1 MSSETTFPINP
12 TSSGAAIAADLPAK
26 NTFQVADY
34 VVFVFMLLISAAI
47 GIYFAFEQR
56 RSKSE
61 TTDSYLMANRQMSYG
76 PVSMSLI
83 ASFMSSVTILGV
95 PAEYYIYGS
104 MFTWFG
110 LLYLLIPF
118 IIGWIYLP
126 VFYDLGISSTYEY
139 LERRFN
145 RATRLICTFMFLVLS
160 VLYGG
165 IVVYGPALALSEAT
179 GFDMWIAILSTGLVC
194 IFYTS
199 LGGLKAV
206 IWTDVFQAIL
216 MITGFI
222 AVIIQGSINFNGF
235 SNIWKAAEEGGRID
249 FVHFEFDPRIR
260 HTFWAMMVGGVIFW
274 ISINGVNQT
283 QVQRYLCC
291 KTKRDAKIAI
301 ILNGIG
307 LVVILV
313 LAGMTG
319 LTIFATYRH
328 CDPIDSG
335 KIRKSD
341 QLFPFIVMDILGYLP
356 GIPGLFVAGVYSSS
370 LSTISS
376 GMNAMACVALED
388 FIKPFTKWKTKTY
401 TLLSKLL
408 SLGFGVSFILLAYLA
423 SHVGGLIRMAY
434 SVHGIIGGPVVGLFT
449 IGIMLPFVN
458 GWGALVGVCLGW
470 GSSIWMFV
478 GSTFYPKSEE
488 FFNVLPRSTKGCS
501 ASDVI
506 SSVSDEA
513 RALEVTLAERVFN
526 TTLISSTSSSVTTE
540 RPPIADFY
548 AASYLYLAVVG
559 CLTTIV
565 FAILFSL
572 LTGFTKRNPPPK
584 ELLWSLYHSTRDEDK
599 APLERSSSWFS
610 PTALANAQAVRNLS
624 NSSLKFEGTEQES
637 LTKSNLKQG
646 ASSFDDV
653 LYGEERE
660 SSI

>member
-1 MSSETTFPINP
+1 MSTEYTSTFSETASTAPSVLLP
-12 TSSGAAIAADLPAK
+12 TK
-26 NTFQVADY
+26 NTFQVVDY
-34 VVFVFMLLISAAI
+34 VVFGFMLLISAAI

-56 RSKSE
+56 GKNQE
-61 TTDSYLMANRQMSYG
+61 GTDYYLMANRQMSYG

-110 LLYLLIPF
+110 IWYLFVPLIV
-118 IIGWIYLP
+118 GWIFLP

-139 LERRFN
+139 LEKRFN
-145 RATRLICTFMFLVLS
+145 RATRLICTFMFLILS
-160 VLYGG
+160 LLYGG
-165 IVVYGPALALSEAT
+165 IVIYGPALALSEVT

-194 IFYTS
+194 IFYTT

-235 SNIWKAAEEGGRID
+235 SNIWKAAEAGGRID

-260 HTFWAMMVGGVIFW
+260 HTFWSIMFGGIVIW
-274 ISINGVNQT
+274 LGINGVNQT

-291 KTKRDAKIAI
+291 KTKKDARIAI

-376 GMNAMACVALED
+376 GMNAMACVVLED

-401 TLLSKLL
+401 TLLSKFL

-423 SHVGGLIRMAY
+423 SNVGGLIRMAY
-434 SVHGIIGGPVVGLFT
+434 SVQGIIGGPMVGLFT

-458 GWGALVGVCLGW
+458 DWGALIGVCLGW
-470 GSSIWMFV
+470 ASTIWMFV
-478 GSTFYPKSEE
+478 GSTIYPKPKE
-488 FFNVLPRSTKGCS
+488 FLRIMPRSTEGCPV
-501 ASDVI
+501 SDVI
-506 SSVSDEA
+506 DPISQ
-513 RALEVTLAERVFN
+513 ALTTSGFN
-526 TTLISSTSSSVTTE
+526 TTLSLLSTTSNAEE
-540 RPPIADFY
+540 RPGIADFY
-548 AASYLYLAVVG
+548 AASYLYLATVG

-565 FAILFSL
+565 SGILFSL
-572 LTGFTKRNPPPK
+572 ITGCTKRNPPQN
-584 ELLWSLYHSTRDEDK
+584 ELLWSLYRSTRDEDK

-610 PTALANAQAVRNLS
+610 PTALANAQAVRKLS
-624 NSSLKFEGTEQES
+624 DSSLKFEGTEQES
-637 LTKSNLKQG
+637 LTKPNLKQR
-646 ASSFDDV
+646 ASSSDDV
-653 LYGEERE
+653 FYGEERE